1 MAIKTKEKA
10 VTPPVMPEVVTK
22 ESMAIVEKKTSNLV
36 AQAEAIV
43 VKTDEDLAKASEFL
57 SNVKTFQRFVKQEK
71 DKRLGPVKETK
82 AWIEGLFSPVE
93 DQIEESETKVKRA
106 MSDYHD
112 KQEKEN
118 ARKLAAIAAKAE
130 SGKLKPETAVR
141 KVEEL
146 GEVKT
151 NVKTTAGT
159 STFSKVKKVRIANQK
174 LLLEELFKMAPKEIS
189 SKMIPAAYWIVDE
202 VIFRAACLTE
212 AKTQNKL
219 GELIKG
225 GEVYEET
232 IVGGRS

>member
-43 VKTDEDLAKASEFL
+43 VKTDEDLSKASEFL
-57 SNVKTFQRFVKQEK
+57 SNVKTFQKFVKQEK

-106 MSDYHD
+106 MADYHD
-112 KQEKEN
+112 KKEAEN

-130 SGKLKPETAVR
+130 AGKLKPETAVR

-159 STFSKVKKVRIANQK
+159 STFSKIKKVRVVDPTKVPDEFWVI
-174 LLLEELFKMAPKEIS
+174 
-189 SKMIPAAYWIVDE
+189 DE
-202 VIFRAACLTE
+202 VTLRAAALTKS
-212 AKTQNKL
+212 KTENRL
-219 GELIKG
+219 GEVIPG
-225 GEVYEET
+225 CEVFEET